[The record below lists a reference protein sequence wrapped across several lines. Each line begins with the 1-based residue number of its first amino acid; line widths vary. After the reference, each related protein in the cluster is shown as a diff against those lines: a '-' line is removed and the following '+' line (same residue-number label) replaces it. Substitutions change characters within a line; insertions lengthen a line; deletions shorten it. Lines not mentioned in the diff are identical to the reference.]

1 MEGISG
7 TTLINPVGFINSS
20 TSSFVSNPVTT
31 GVSSGPY
38 QVYVSTTGAN
48 TGNGNINAPFLTIAY
63 ALTYANSIIGPVNI
77 FISPGSY
84 TGSFTIAKDTVS
96 LNGVSTDVY
105 IASIFSITASC
116 TLQNINIPYGVII
129 QPTIAN
135 KSISFN
141 NCNIGDVGQG
151 NNDTI
156 VFNGSSNPTVTFTN
170 CNLQYKSLLPEND
183 VINVQSGNP
192 ILIFNS
198 SYISV
203 NYQQCTC
210 FRLQGGSATTMTINN
225 CIVANTATTNVESL
239 SPLITVLGASN
250 INITNSTFSYK
261 DKTSVTG
268 ASRGF
273 IAYVISAPNST
284 TLTNNTISIQKG
296 ADNNIIVN
304 AGASTVTL
312 SQIQNVCLLNGRTI
326 VATNITT
333 IPTYVLS

>member
-48 TGNGNINAPFLTIAY
+48 SGNGNINAPFLTIAY

-96 LNGVSTDVY
+96 LNGVSTGVY

-116 TLQNINIPYGVII
+116 TLQNLNIPYGVII
-129 QPTIAN
+129 QPTVAN

-141 NCNIGDVGQG
+141 NCNIGDIGQG

-156 VFNGSSNPTVTFTN
+156 IFNGSSNPTVTFTN
-170 CNLQYKSLLPEND
+170 CNLQYLSSLPEND
-183 VINVQSGNP
+183 VINVQSGGPN
-192 ILIFNS
+192 IIFNS
-198 SYISV
+198 SYIAV

-210 FRLQGGSATTMTINN
+210 FRLQGASATLTINN

-239 SPLITVLGASN
+239 SPLITVFSASN
-250 INITNSTFSYK
+250 ISITNSTFSYT

-268 ASRGF
+268 ANRGF
-273 IAYVISAPNST
+273 ISYAVSTPNST

-296 ADNNIIVN
+296 ADNNIIAN
-304 AGASTVTL
+304 AGASIVTMR
-312 SQIQNVCLLNGRTI
+312 QIQNVCLLNGRTI

-333 IPTYVLS
+333 SPTYVLS

>member
-20 TSSFVSNPVTT
+20 TSSFVSNPATT

-84 TGSFTIAKDTVS
+84 IGSFTIAKDTVS

-129 QPTIAN
+129 QPTVAN

-141 NCNIGDVGQG
+141 NCNIGDIGQG
-151 NNDTI
+151 NNDT
-156 VFNGSSNPTVTFTN
+156 VLFNGSSNPTVTFTN
-170 CNLQYKSLLPEND
+170 CNLQYKSSLPEND
-183 VINVQSGNP
+183 VINVQSGAPNM
-192 ILIFNS
+192 IFNS
-198 SYISV
+198 SYIAV

-210 FRLQGGSATTMTINN
+210 FRLQGTSATMTINN

-239 SPLITVLGASN
+239 SPLITVYAASN
-250 INITNSTFSYK
+250 ISITNSTFSYT

-268 ASRGF
+268 ANRYF
-273 IAYVISAPNST
+273 ISYAVSAPNST
-284 TLTNNTISIQKG
+284 TLTNNTITIQKG
-296 ADNNIIVN
+296 ANNNIIAN
-304 AGASTVTL
+304 AGASTVSL

>member
-20 TSSFVSNPVTT
+20 TSSFVSNPATT

-96 LNGVSTDVY
+96 LNGVSTGVY

-129 QPTIAN
+129 QPTVAN

-141 NCNIGDVGQG
+141 NCNIGDIGQG
-151 NNDTI
+151 NNDT
-156 VFNGSSNPTVTFTN
+156 VLFNGSSNPTVTFTN
-170 CNLQYKSLLPEND
+170 CNLQYKSSLPEND
-183 VINVQSGNP
+183 VINVQSGSPNM
-192 ILIFNS
+192 IFNS
-198 SYISV
+198 SYIAV

-210 FRLQGGSATTMTINN
+210 FRLQGTSATMSINN
-225 CIVANTATTNVESL
+225 CIVANTATLNVESL
-239 SPLITVLGASN
+239 SPLITVYAASN
-250 INITNSTFSYK
+250 ISITNSTFSYT

-268 ASRGF
+268 ANRYF
-273 IAYVISAPNST
+273 ISYAISAPNST

-296 ADNNIIVN
+296 GDNNIIAN
-304 AGASTVTL
+304 AGSSTVSL

-333 IPTYVLS
+333 VPTYVLS